1 MIFDHRQVDPGAFT
15 TVARPLAQKDDTNA
29 VLASLQP
36 KSEAQKHALAKAQ
49 QFATAM
55 QQSRLLLSLQIAGP
69 LVPWQLVVI
78 VAFWAAAL
86 FFGYGLL
93 APNNAAIIIALALAA
108 VSIGNL
114 LALSI
119 EASTQP
125 RHKLAQT
132 KEIHIVFGGMRHDRW
147 AALLE
152 QQPPLCP
159 LSAAQTRRNHSG
171 RHAVGAADAGS
182 SSRPGLWTGS
192 AFAGTNN
199 RPDHPGK
206 TRVGTDAAN
215 PGTNACAGANPAA
228 AHSCTNTCA
237 GANPAADPCTNTCAR
252 TSTDAAGS
260 NPGARACAN
269 PAAAHS
275 CTYACTS
282 TDATGSNPGAP
293 ACADPAAAHS
303 CAYTC
308 TSTDATGSNSGAR
321 ACTDPAA
328 PGPDSYTSTGAGPA
342 HACAR
347 ACPDTAAPGPH
358 THACARANPAD
369 ATTSPRAD
377 AAASSSHTRA
387 AARSR
392 SSWTRTG
399 AAAYGKRVAPEAQ
412 YGNERKACRAA
423 PRSSHRLHAR
433 HVRFS

>member
-1 MIFDHRQVDPGAFT
+1 VIFDHRQVDPGAFT

-132 KEIHIVFGGMRHDRW
+132 KEIDIVFGGMRHDRW

-228 AHSCTNTCA
+228 
-237 GANPAADPCTNTCAR
+237 DPCTNTCAR

-303 CAYTC
+303 CAYAC
-308 TSTDATGSNSGAR
+308 TSTDATGSNPGAR

>member
-1 MIFDHRQVDPGAFT
+1 VIFDHRQVDPGAFT

-171 RHAVGAADAGS
+171 GHAVGAADAGS

-215 PGTNACAGANPAA
+215 PGTNA
-228 AHSCTNTCA
+228 CA

-387 AARSR
+387 AARSH